1 MLVIPSDIL
10 VHIRVMVH
18 TVTEHISAYF
28 PSPWEVS
35 DSDASLEV
43 ENASVSEMLQL
54 AGELEYVWQHTQK
67 LTQQIYRS
75 HKLLQTGLW

>member
-18 TVTEHISAYF
+18 TLTEHISAYF
-28 PSPWEVS
+28 PNPWEAS
-35 DSDASLEV
+35 DSDAALKV